1 MEAHDACTQRAVTI
15 RRNQAILSLEYVPR
29 EARSKQGT
37 TRGGRSIRFFSDA
50 RLEGRGEKWGT
61 VDGGEGGGGKRSTP
75 VTPRSYDAS
84 LIPEML
90 AHTL

>member
-1 MEAHDACTQRAVTI
+1 MEAHDTCTQRAVTI
-15 RRNQAILSLEYVPR
+15 RRNQAILSLEYQERRV
-29 EARSKQGT
+29 RSKE
-37 TRGGRSIRFFSDA
+37 RLVELDRFDFFRMHASKGGVKN
-50 RLEGRGEKWGT
+50 GERWT
-61 VDGGEGGGGKRSTP
+61 GEGGGGKRSTP